1 MQGRLAT
8 TTLNVNPVAHASA
21 SSSLSALMQA
31 DALMKGKLHKC
42 SGQDDATSMERAML
56 PKARPSRVPRVPASA
71 SAVEIGV
78 GVHSDTTAKEKTRSN
93 IRLERALHLAGHVV
107 GKGMLQAVC

>member
-1 MQGRLAT
+1 
-8 TTLNVNPVAHASA
+8 
-21 SSSLSALMQA
+21 
-31 DALMKGKLHKC
+31 
-42 SGQDDATSMERAML
+42 ML

-78 GVHSDTTAKEKTRSN
+78 GVHSDTTAKEKTRM
-93 IRLERALHLAGHVV
+93 ERALHLAGHPV